1 MRDYGKITPGI
12 WTGKTGR
19 QLRKNPDAQIT
30 ALYLM
35 TSPHANMIG
44 LYYCP
49 VAYIMADTGLSEEG
63 ASKGL
68 QRLCELGFCKYD
80 WESEWVWVKEMARF
94 QIEEQLKPGDK
105 RISGIHNEL
114 SRLPNAIDALKQA
127 FIEKYQ
133 ETFHLSAPEKTSP
146 PEAPSKP
153 LRSQEQEQEQEQEQ
167 KKDPSTDVDV
177 RPLAAASGPAEP
189 PRLRSVK
196 PPCPFDAIR
205 ELYHE
210 ILPELR
216 QCRVM
221 TDTRKGYIRQRWND
235 WPGPDLERWRK
246 YFGYVRD
253 SQFLM
258 GKKGGHDGRPP
269 FECDL
274 EWLTKPGNCAKVR
287 EGKYH
292 HHEVA
297 ARG

>member
-1 MRDYGKITPGI
+1 M
-12 WTGKTGR
+12 
-19 QLRKNPDAQIT
+19 
-30 ALYLM
+30 
-35 TSPHANMIG
+35 
-44 LYYCP
+44 
-49 VAYIMADTGLSEEG
+49 
-63 ASKGL
+63 
-68 QRLCELGFCKYD
+68 
-80 WESEWVWVKEMARF
+80 
-94 QIEEQLKPGDK
+94 
-105 RISGIHNEL
+105 
-114 SRLPNAIDALKQA
+114 PN
-127 FIEKYQ
+127 
-133 ETFHLSAPEKTSP
+133 
-146 PEAPSKP
+146 
-153 LRSQEQEQEQEQEQ
+153 QEQEQEQEQEQ

-196 PPCPFDAIR
+196 PPCPYDAIR

-253 SQFLM
+253 SAFLM

-297 ARG
+297 AHG